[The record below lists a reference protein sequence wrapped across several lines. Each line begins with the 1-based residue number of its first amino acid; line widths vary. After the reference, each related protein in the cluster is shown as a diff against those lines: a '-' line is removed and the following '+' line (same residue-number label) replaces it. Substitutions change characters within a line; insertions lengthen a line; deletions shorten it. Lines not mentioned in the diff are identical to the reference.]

1 MTRFRQGQSLEAAL
15 RRHLLWVMLMVM
27 GGLLT
32 MVHFGVEKLSHDFV
46 LARLEDDA
54 QSLIAALSQT
64 PDGGWQ
70 LNFSRLPDVYSRVR
84 SGHYYQIRYRTIG
97 GEWHELRSR
106 SLWDQQIEQNT
117 LSAGQHRTHQA
128 QGPAKQD
135 WLIWEQGFRRLNSE
149 FSLWMAEDIAAM
161 RDDQRQFELS
171 LLALVTASIFLMLG
185 LQRRVLM
192 RGFARLAPIRRA
204 LEDQRSGQDVHMP
217 DDLPDEV
224 QPLVQAIEQALQRS
238 GEQTKRSRL
247 ALGNLAH
254 ELKRPLQQLQW
265 LADQAPE
272 SSRTELQQLY
282 QRLRHLID
290 RELRRARIAGS
301 PSPGQYFDPH
311 QEIPI
316 LVTVLER
323 MDNDQI
329 QFTSSLPDQSL
340 PYDRDDMLEL
350 LGNLLDN
357 AWRHAHR
364 RVHLTIETLPQQWQ
378 LLIEDDGPGVPEAQ
392 RRQLTHRGVRLDE
405 SGSGH
410 GLGLSICTAV
420 VESYQGEMVFEPS
433 PLGGLRVAIR
443 LQR

>member
-15 RRHLLWVMLMVM
+15 RRHLLWIMLMVM

-161 RDDQRQFELS
+161 RDDQRKFELT

-185 LQRRVLM
+185 LHFHPHM
-192 RGFARLAPIRRA
+192 C
-204 LEDQRSGQDVHMP
+204 GQVSIYGD
-217 DDLPDEV
+217 
-224 QPLVQAIEQALQRS
+224 
-238 GEQTKRSRL
+238 T
-247 ALGNLAH
+247 
-254 ELKRPLQQLQW
+254 
-265 LADQAPE
+265 
-272 SSRTELQQLY
+272 
-282 QRLRHLID
+282 
-290 RELRRARIAGS
+290 
-301 PSPGQYFDPH
+301 SPGK
-311 QEIPI
+311 
-316 LVTVLER
+316 V
-323 MDNDQI
+323 
-329 QFTSSLPDQSL
+329 
-340 PYDRDDMLEL
+340 
-350 LGNLLDN
+350 
-357 AWRHAHR
+357 
-364 RVHLTIETLPQQWQ
+364 
-378 LLIEDDGPGVPEAQ
+378 
-392 RRQLTHRGVRLDE
+392 
-405 SGSGH
+405 
-410 GLGLSICTAV
+410 
-420 VESYQGEMVFEPS
+420 
-433 PLGGLRVAIR
+433 
-443 LQR
+443 